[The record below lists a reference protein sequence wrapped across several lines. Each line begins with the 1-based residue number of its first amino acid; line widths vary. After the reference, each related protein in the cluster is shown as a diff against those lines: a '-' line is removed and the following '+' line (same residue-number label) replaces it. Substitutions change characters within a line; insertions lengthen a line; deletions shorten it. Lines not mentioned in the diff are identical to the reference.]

1 MKNRITF
8 DLQIRLDFGISQL
21 AKFEPEKIII
31 PSRDLFADFSSAI
44 NFKMLESRPEDT
56 LESLKTVK
64 IVETAVETVEN
75 IETLE
80 TMEIVG
86 TKETVDTVE
95 TVARL

>member
-1 MKNRITF
+1 MIYKS
-8 DLQIRLDFGISQL
+8 DLIL
-21 AKFEPEKIII
+21 ASHSWPNLSLKKLSFQAETCLLI
-31 PSRDLFADFSSAI
+31 
-44 NFKMLESRPEDT
+44 SRPQLISKCLKVEPNIR
-56 LESLKTVK
+56 LKTVK